1 MCGLKQI
8 SITACLSSLQK
19 RKTVRP
25 ACRLTGNVGDHDEDE
40 EGVVIKR
47 EVVLVGESD
56 RVQAGLLHVR
66 QRCIDSQQFPSHSH
80 GIQHNEEGVPAAE
93 GFVKDKAGERNNTF
107 YTFIVLW
114 FWNMKGWRYSC
125 CKQANTEGNMHEM
138 VSC

>member
-8 SITACLSSLQK
+8 SITACLSSLRK

-56 RVQAGLLHVR
+56 RVQAGLLHIR

-107 YTFIVLW
+107 YIFIVL
-114 FWNMKGWRYSC
+114 FCNMKGWRYSC